1 VATREVRERGDGRV
15 PPHSVEAEDSLL
27 GAMLLSRD
35 AITEALEV
43 VDESDFFQPSLR
55 HIFVSVLQLYAAG
68 EPTDVV
74 SVADLLRRNG
84 LLEQVGGVE
93 RLLSLQ
99 ASTPAITSASRYAQ
113 IVRDYALLRRL
124 IAAATQIAEQAYA
137 PPADVQELIDFA
149 EAKIL
154 EVSRGNRADSAT
166 LLRDVLWDALEELE
180 QLFAEG
186 GAQTKVTSTGFRDL
200 DEKLSGL
207 HRSNLVI
214 VGARPGM
221 GKTSFALSMASKVAN
236 SLAQPVLI
244 FSLEMSRIE
253 IGQRLLAAEAKV
265 DSVKIRTG
273 RLTEKEWDRI
283 SHAAGRLADRR
294 IYIDDD
300 PNITVLDV
308 RARARRLRAQEGLG
322 LVVVDYL
329 QLMSSRRNVESRQV
343 EVSEISRG
351 LKLLARELD
360 VPVVALS
367 QLSRNLETRHDKR
380 PQLAD
385 LRESGCLAWETRIML
400 ADGSEVPIGLLWSKG
415 HTGLEVLGVD
425 DRGEVVR
432 AKARRAVATGVR
444 DLVCIDFADGTRLR
458 ATASHP
464 LRTKEGFA
472 PAGALPPGTEVL
484 GVDDRGEVVARAVTG
499 SWPLGRELVFDM
511 EVPGLHSF
519 VAEGLSVHNSLEQ
532 DADVVLFIYR
542 DEAYREDSPDRGVA
556 EVIIAKHRNGPTGT
570 VTLAFIENWALFVD
584 MARND

>member
-1 VATREVRERGDGRV
+1 MATREVRERGDGRV

-444 DLVCIDFADGTRLR
+444 DLVCIDFEDGTRLR

>member
-1 VATREVRERGDGRV
+1 MATREVRERGDGRV

>member
-1 VATREVRERGDGRV
+1 M

>member
-1 VATREVRERGDGRV
+1 MATRESRERADGRV
-15 PPHSVEAEDSLL
+15 PPHSAEAEDSLL

-35 AITEALEV
+35 AISEALEI

-55 HIFVSVLQLYAAG
+55 HIFASVLTLYAAG

-84 LLEQVGGVE
+84 LIEQVGGVE

-113 IVRDYALLRRL
+113 IVRDYSLLRRL

-137 PPADVQELIDFA
+137 PPADVRELIDFA

-154 EVSRGNRADSAT
+154 EVSKGNRTDSAM
-166 LLRDVLWDALEELE
+166 LIRDVLWDALEELE
-180 QLFAEG
+180 QLFADG
-186 GAQTKVTSTGFRDL
+186 GAHAKVTSTGFRDL

-221 GKTSFALSMASKVAN
+221 GKTSFALSMASKVA
-236 SLAQPVLI
+236 STLAQPVLV

-367 QLSRNLETRHDKR
+367 QLSRNLENRHDKR

-385 LRESGCLAWETRIML
+385 LRESGCLAWETRVSL
-400 ADGSEVPIGLLWSKG
+400 ADGSTAPIGLLWSQG
-415 HTGLEVLGVD
+415 TEHLEVLGVD

-432 AKARRAVATGVR
+432 AQARRAVATGVR
-444 DLVCIDFADGTRLR
+444 DLTLVEFEDGTRLR
-458 ATASHP
+458 ATAFHP
-464 LRTKEGFA
+464 LRTKEGFL
-472 PAGALPPGTEVL
+472 PAGALTPGVEVL
-484 GVDDRGEVVARAVTG
+484 GVDDRGEVVARAVAG
-499 SWPLGRELVFDM
+499 LAPGGRELVFDM

-542 DEAYREDSPDRGVA
+542 DEAYRDDTPDRGVA

-584 MARND
+584 MAKND

>member
-1 VATREVRERGDGRV
+1 V